1 MHEKT
6 SQITDILVVDFFDDD
21 DPTRAESIPEVTQGK
36 QNSMVA
42 SSILFPNRLSIE

>member
-6 SQITDILVVDFFDDD
+6 SQITDILVVDFFFD
-21 DPTRAESIPEVTQGK
+21 DPTRADSIPEVTQGK

-42 SSILFPNRLSIE
+42 SSILFPNRFSIE